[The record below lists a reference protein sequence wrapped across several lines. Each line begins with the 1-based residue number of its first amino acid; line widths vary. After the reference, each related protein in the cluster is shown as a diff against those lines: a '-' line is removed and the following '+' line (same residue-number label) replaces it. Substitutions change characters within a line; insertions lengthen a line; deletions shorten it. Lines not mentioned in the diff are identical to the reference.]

1 MRIGGKVRLCAGLEL
16 AVRADQSAGVVGPDE
31 QVVRGL
37 VLGAFRDCFYFYH
50 CFIISIIYYTQ
61 C

>member
-1 MRIGGKVRLCAGLEL
+1 MRLCAGLEL